1 MEVGAWLRSLGLGQC
16 EAAFLDNAI
25 DVDALADLTD
35 SDLEKLGL
43 PLGDRKRLVRAI
55 AGVVGQPSG
64 TIKSVADAQPFR
76 PAAAQ
81 STSAERRPIAVVFC
95 DLLGSTVPH
104 TLCLRGPPP
113 AASISP
119 AKIQKTR
126 SPDQSR
132 D

>member
-43 PLGDRKRLVRAI
+43 PLGDRKRLVRAL

-64 TIKSVADAQPFR
+64 TIKSEPADAQP
-76 PAAAQ
+76 
-81 STSAERRPIAVVFC
+81 
-95 DLLGSTVPH
+95 
-104 TLCLRGPPP
+104 LRPP
-113 AASISP
+113 AARVGR
-119 AKIQKTR
+119 AR
-126 SPDQSR
+126 R
-132 D
+132 ERRRCRE